1 MRILKSRIALLVLSG
16 LASLMLAELFCEF
29 YLPERSDTFVVNL
42 LNYRQKYHHDLRLK
56 ETLHAPRA
64 EAFRVMFLGDSFTW
78 GPASPEDSFPH
89 QVEEM
94 FQKGSVPG
102 VPKLDVQSF
111 NLGMVSYS
119 PSIYGVVLRDYAP
132 ELKPHLVVLAVDDS
146 DLQDDLVY
154 SPMVVRDG
162 DGLPLSVY
170 PAPPGVP
177 RWLLPIAKRS
187 KLVRLALAQLHRGRI
202 QAERRSWDPLDRRLM
217 TNRYSHYIPEHA
229 SAWEPEFS
237 RSMALIDAIVRY
249 CRRHEMQ
256 IAIVNYPYLP
266 AVTRLHGR
274 EWRKLFGLDGDRI
287 YDPVWHRV
295 QRQYA
300 ESRQVPYYDF
310 TNYLRRLNDHEGIYR
325 EGDGHF
331 TVAGDRMLAEEL
343 VRFISTVRRPRSA
356 AATRGRIPTTVA
368 TGPAGS

>member
-1 MRILKSRIALLVLSG
+1 MRILKSRVAVLALSL
-16 LASLMLAELFCEF
+16 LASLTLAELYCEF
-29 YLPERSDTFVVNL
+29 YLPERSDTFIVNL
-42 LNYRQKYHHDLRLK
+42 LNYRQKYHHDLKLK
-56 ETLHAPRA
+56 EPLRAPRA
-64 EAFRVMFLGDSFTW
+64 DAFRVMFLGDSFTW

-89 QVEEM
+89 RVEEM

-132 ELKPHLVVLAVDDS
+132 ELKPHLVVLSVDDS
-146 DLQDDLVY
+146 DPQDDLVY

-170 PAPPGVP
+170 PAAPGVP
-177 RWLLPIAKRS
+177 RWLLPIAKRI
-187 KLVRLALAQLHRGRI
+187 KLVRLALAELHRRRI
-202 QAERRSWDPLDRRLM
+202 RAERRKRDPLDRGLM
-217 TNRYSHYIPEHA
+217 TNRYSHYVPEQA
-229 SAWEPEFS
+229 GAWEPEFS
-237 RSMALIDAIVRY
+237 RSMELIDAIVRY
-249 CRRHEMQ
+249 CRRHEIQ
-256 IAIVNYPYLP
+256 IAIINYPYLP

-300 ESRQVPYYDF
+300 ESKRVPYYDF
-310 TNYLRRLNDHEGIYR
+310 TNYLRGLNDHEGIYR

-331 TVAGDRMLAEEL
+331 TAAGDRMLAEEL
-343 VRFISTVRRPRSA
+343 VRFIWTIRRPPSDPAKPERIPPSA
-356 AATRGRIPTTVA
+356 ARARG
-368 TGPAGS
+368 GS